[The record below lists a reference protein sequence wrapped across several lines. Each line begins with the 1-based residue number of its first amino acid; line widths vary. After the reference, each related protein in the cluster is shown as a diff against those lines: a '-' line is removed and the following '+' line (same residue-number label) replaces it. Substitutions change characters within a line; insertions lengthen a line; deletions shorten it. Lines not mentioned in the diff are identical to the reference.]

1 MAKNRDLNIELLRI
15 VCMIFVVLFHINLNV
30 ILRNPNT
37 SDFLNYCAIA
47 GNALVAVAVDCF
59 ILISGYF
66 GIKWKIRSF
75 LGLFFQTE
83 FYSVVIL
90 SLAILLFGYQFTIPS
105 GLLPFNPQ
113 GLWFVPVYALLYLIS
128 PLLNQIIESRFL
140 HKFSIVSIASCS
152 FIIYY
157 AAGGGYQGYS
167 ILNFILLYLIGRWI
181 KKYRYNVKTPLL
193 VTLIIVSVLF
203 TFIANM
209 IGVNVGMPIASKFF
223 WAYCSP
229 QILLSS
235 ILLLLIFTR
244 FSVKDNSFIRFLSAG
259 SFSVYLVHEN
269 SLIHDYIYVKPLR
282 WLESVVCCDIVFIL
296 CIFIYVA
303 LLYLIIA
310 TFDVLRQKLQS
321 VSLDMLEKNAYYKK
335 IADEILNTIK

>member
-1 MAKNRDLNIELLRI
+1 M
-15 VCMIFVVLFHINLNV
+15 
-30 ILRNPNT
+30 
-37 SDFLNYCAIA
+37 
-47 GNALVAVAVDCF
+47 
-59 ILISGYF
+59 
-66 GIKWKIRSF
+66 
-75 LGLFFQTE
+75 Q
-83 FYSVVIL
+83 
-90 SLAILLFGYQFTIPS
+90 
-105 GLLPFNPQ
+105 
-113 GLWFVPVYALLYLIS
+113 PV
-128 PLLNQIIESRFL
+128 
-140 HKFSIVSIASCS
+140 
-152 FIIYY
+152 
-157 AAGGGYQGYS
+157 GGYQGYS

-181 KKYRYNVKTPLL
+181 KKYQFSVETPKL
-193 VTLIIVSVLF
+193 VTLLVASVLF

-209 IGVNVGMPIASKFF
+209 IGVNVGMPIATKFF

-235 ILLLLIFTR
+235 ILLLILFTR

-269 SLIHDYIYVKPLR
+269 SIIHNDIYVKPLR
-282 WLESVVCCDIVFIL
+282 WLESVVGCDIVFIL

-335 IADEILNTIK
+335 IANEILNTIK